1 MPPPIL
7 NHQRQFAVGLSYRIQ
22 HWRISEEPIGTGWLK
37 SAESCRALLC
47 GTTGLH
53 ILELLAQIGPQRL
66 QAIQSRAQERF
77 HLVETSELLLDQL
90 QLVTS
95 QFV

>member
-1 MPPPIL
+1 M
-7 NHQRQFAVGLSYRIQ
+7 
-22 HWRISEEPIGTGWLK
+22 
-37 SAESCRALLC
+37 LC